1 MGMKI
6 MLNNEQ
12 FEGLD
17 DIPYPYPRLRE
28 SYAKY
33 RALQFAEPDEI
44 IPFQLHPSTTLH
56 VGRFLANALTKV
68 ALTPKFILN
77 EGQIAKKQLLE
88 HGFRKRH
95 ETKKRYQSYDN

>member
-1 MGMKI
+1 

-12 FEGLD
+12 FEEMG

-28 SYAKY
+28 SFA
-33 RALQFAEPDEI
+33 RNMALHFAEPDEE
-44 IPFQLHPSTTLH
+44 IPYQLHPS
-56 VGRFLANALTKV
+56 VGLPAGRLMADLLTKV

-77 EGQIAKKQLLE
+77 EGQTAKNKLIE

>member
-1 MGMKI
+1 

-12 FEGLD
+12 FEEMG

-33 RALQFAEPDEI
+33 RSLQFAEPDDI
-44 IPFQLHPSTTLH
+44 IPFQLHPSITLH
-56 VGRFLANALTKV
+56 AGRFLADVLTKV
-68 ALTPKFILN
+68 ALTPKGMLNGGN
-77 EGQIAKKQLLE
+77 EGQIAKSQLLE

-95 ETKKRYQSYDN
+95 ETKKRFSSYDN

>member
-1 MGMKI
+1 

-28 SYAKY
+28 SYAKNM
-33 RALQFAEPDEI
+33 ALRFAAPDEE
-44 IPFQLHPSTTLH
+44 IPFQLHPSMTLPA
-56 VGRFLANALTKV
+56 GRFMADVVTKV

-77 EGQIAKKQLLE
+77 EGQIAKRQLIE

-95 ETKKRYQSYDN
+95 ETKKRFSSYDN